1 MTTAP
6 STVVDPGT
14 RIGLE
19 DARLRSR
26 AARVIPGGMYGHL
39 RASGLPPGYPQF
51 FSRAEGCRLWD
62 ADGREYLDF
71 MCSWGPVIAG
81 HKHPEIEAAARRQ
94 AEQGDCMNGPT
105 ARLVELA
112 ERLVGLLPHADWAM
126 FQKNGTDAT
135 TAALMI
141 ARAGTGKRKILL
153 AKGAYHGAVP
163 WCTPSLAGVTSED
176 RAHLIYFQYND
187 IDSLEAAA
195 REAGDDL
202 AAILVSAFRHDL
214 GQHQELP
221 EPAFA
226 QRARALCDARGAAL
240 VIDEVRAGLRLS
252 LAGSW
257 ESLGV
262 RPDLSAWSKAIA
274 NGHALAAVT
283 GGEAWRRAAQE
294 IYITGSFWMGGAAM
308 AASLATLDVLQRRD
322 APAHLERMGRRLRDG
337 LQAQAA
343 RHGLAIRQS
352 GPAQL
357 PLVLFEDDPD
367 QAKGARFAAAALQE
381 GVYLHH
387 RHNMFLSLAHTE
399 QDIDLALQVT
409 DHAFGRLA
417 ASL

>member
-1 MTTAP
+1 MTAI

-14 RIGLE
+14 RIGIE
-19 DARLRSR
+19 DAALRHR
-26 AARVIPGGMYGHL
+26 ANRVIPGGMYGHL
-39 RASGLPPGYPQF
+39 RASGLPEGYPQF

-62 ADGREYLDF
+62 VDGREYLDF

-81 HKHPEIEAAARRQ
+81 HKHPVIEAAARRQ
-94 AEQGDCMNGPT
+94 AEQGDCMNGPS
-105 ARLVELA
+105 ARFVELA
-112 ERLVGLLPHADWAM
+112 ERMVGLLPHADWAM

-135 TAALMI
+135 TAAVMI

-163 WCTPSLAGVTSED
+163 WCTPSLAGVTAED

-187 IDSLEAAA
+187 IESLETAA
-195 REAGDDL
+195 RQAGNDL

-221 EPAFA
+221 DAAFA
-226 QRARALCDARGAAL
+226 ARARALCDAEGAAL

-257 ESLGV
+257 ESLNV

-283 GGEAWRRAAQE
+283 GGENWRRAAQD
-294 IYITGSFWMGGAAM
+294 IYITGSFWMGGTAM
-308 AASLATLDVLQRRD
+308 AASLATLDVLEQNE
-322 APAHLERMGRRLRDG
+322 APAYLQRMGQRLRDG
-337 LQAQAA
+337 LHAQAI
-343 RHGLAIRQS
+343 RHGLAICQS
-352 GPAQL
+352 GPVQL
-357 PLVLFEDDPD
+357 PMVLFEDDPG
-367 QAKGARFAAAALQE
+367 QAKGACFAASALRE

-399 QDIDLALQVT
+399 KDIDQALEVT
-409 DHAFGRLA
+409 DHAFSRVA
-417 ASL
+417 AAF